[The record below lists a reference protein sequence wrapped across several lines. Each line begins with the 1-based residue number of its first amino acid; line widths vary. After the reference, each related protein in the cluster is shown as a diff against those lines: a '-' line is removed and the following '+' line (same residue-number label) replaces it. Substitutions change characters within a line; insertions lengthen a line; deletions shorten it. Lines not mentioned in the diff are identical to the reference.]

1 MRKPVH
7 PMVDCKATIDN
18 LQGYT
23 VYSAIDAKAGF
34 LNVVV
39 PPELQTYLGVIT
51 QDALYVY

>member
-7 PMVDCKATIDN
+7 PMVDCKASIDN

-23 VYSAIDAKAGF
+23 IYSAIDAKAGF